1 MKKKPQTFKEMMEA
15 IDSLMEQHEFNKDK
29 KDSLLII
36 SCDDE
41 SSDCCIAGHSKE
53 LAMTLVMTMIKS
65 EGVKNIVFAA
75 HEAYLR
81 HTVRNA
87 APSLEPLMKGIDK
100 MLKDMKPN
108 ASAGPRLDVEFKPK
122 KLS

>member
-1 MKKKPQTFKEMMEA
+1 MEA

-29 KDSLLII
+29 KDSLLIL
-36 SCDDE
+36 SCGDE
-41 SSDCCIAGHSKE
+41 GSDCLIAGHSKE
-53 LAMTLVMTMIKS
+53 IAIALVMTMIKS

-75 HEAYLR
+75 HEAYLM

-87 APSLEPLMKGIDK
+87 APSLEPLMKGLDK

>member
-15 IDSLMEQHEFNKDK
+15 IESLIEQHEFNEDK
-29 KDSLLII
+29 KDSLLIL
-36 SCDDE
+36 SSGDE
-41 SSDCCIAGHSKE
+41 ASDCLIAGHSKE

-75 HEAYLR
+75 HEAYVR

-87 APSLEPLMKGIDK
+87 VPSLEPLMKGIDK
-100 MLKDMKPN
+100 MIKDMKPN